1 MLSESLEPRFV
12 KEARPMSY
20 ATQDTTRLWSRSPSI
35 ILKASWGDG
44 EARSARGFSIIKAK
58 VGCELKNPNFANSF
72 AFCTTPAMNSKL
84 NRTQPN
90 SNRTQASSNNGKS
103 LAFCWIPAV
112 SSKLKRTQTD
122 SDCAKSMAFLKFHA
136 MNSELKRSPSPQLY
150 LRRL

>member
-1 MLSESLEPRFV
+1 
-12 KEARPMSY
+12 MSY

-84 NRTQPN
+84 NRTQ
-90 SNRTQASSNNGKS
+90 T
-103 LAFCWIPAV
+103 
-112 SSKLKRTQTD
+112 
-122 SDCAKSMAFLKFHA
+122 
-136 MNSELKRSPSPQLY
+136 ELKPAQIMENR
-150 LRRL
+150 